1 MIKPLVR
8 LAVVAGAVASAIWL
22 LPATVAIASWRASG
36 PLRVAFLLPLADLW
50 AALASVLALLA
61 VAAYL
66 WRRRGHPVEQF
77 ADLLTPLTL
86 LWLWSAP
93 FVPWLA
99 DRAPMLLLFAGP
111 LRWVVAAA
119 AVAGVFTAARHA
131 PVAASRLNNGRSRAL
146 SPIDIR
152 LALVVSFAVYTA
164 MGIRYAGQSGFN
176 GDEPHYLIIA
186 QSLIADH
193 DLDIANNHEQKDYAA
208 FFGGTLRPDFL
219 QRGRH
224 GEIYSIHA
232 PGLPALLAPAYRIGG
247 ATGAVVCVA
256 LLAALA
262 SVLILILAGQL
273 AGARIAWATWAI
285 VCFSVPFVPYAWLI
299 YPEAA
304 AALIVAGATLRL
316 FNPPQTVSRT
326 AAYGLW
332 LALLPWLHTKFVI
345 FTVGFA
351 LFETVRLWPR
361 VRHVVALIVP
371 IGIVLGL
378 WLLSFYWMY
387 GVFDP
392 QAPYGASSHT
402 LVVAENIPRG
412 LLGLLFDQ
420 KFGLIVYSPA
430 YILAGFGAWWLLRTG
445 KERIAAI
452 TVIVVVLAF
461 IVSTA
466 RFYMWWGGS
475 SAPARFLVPIVPL
488 LAPLIAV
495 ALTHADD
502 VLSRAIAALTVT
514 ITLGASI
521 LALASPG
528 ERLLYSDPHGLAAAF
543 AAIQG
548 TAPLDLAWPTFTEQN
563 WSAPFAQL
571 LMWVAAAAAAWGL
584 TVALVRARV
593 FRTAYAAAVSAA
605 VLFVALSGLTAGRL
619 PPAARELASR
629 QGQLD
634 LLQAYD
640 RSRFHAIDATRGK
653 RLDDAAV
660 RLLTTVAAPLADEG
674 SDRSGFVELPQ
685 GRYEARVW
693 SPAATG
699 GVGELRVVTPENAV
713 IASFAGS
720 MTSPASMTFDMPLAT
735 RVGVRLSV
743 PGVLASVQRAIVV
756 PVDVVPRSWRDA
768 GRARLVEPIGEGA
781 VQGFLAYTD
790 DAAYAEQGVYWTKG
804 TERATTVIGSRSAT
818 GVKLILHVGAVASR
832 VEVTA
837 GSQRLDVALNAN
849 ETREVAVEFDRA
861 RSRTLLAVRASQS
874 FVPAEHNPANSDRR
888 RLGCQVRPVLF

>member
-1 MIKPLVR
+1 
-8 LAVVAGAVASAIWL
+8 
-22 LPATVAIASWRASG
+22 
-36 PLRVAFLLPLADLW
+36 
-50 AALASVLALLA
+50 VLALVA

-66 WRRRGHPVEQF
+66 WHGRGNPLEQL
-77 ADLLTPLTL
+77 ADLLAPLAL

-93 FVPWLA
+93 FLPWLA

-111 LRWVVAAA
+111 LRWAVAAA
-119 AVAGVFTAARHA
+119 AVVGILAAARRAAGAA
-131 PVAASRLNNGRSRAL
+131 PRMSSVQPRAL

-152 LALVVSFAVYTA
+152 VAFVVSFAVYAA
-164 MGIRYAGQSGFN
+164 MGIRYAKQSGFN
-176 GDEPHYLIIA
+176 GDEPHYLVIA
-186 QSLIADH
+186 HSLLVDH
-193 DLDIANNHEQKDYAA
+193 DLDIANNHAQKDYAP
-208 FFGGTLRPDFL
+208 FFAGTLHPDFL

-247 ATGAVVCVA
+247 PLGAVVFVA

-273 AGARIAWATWAI
+273 AGARIAWATWVI

-304 AALIVAGATLRL
+304 AALIVACAALRL
-316 FNPPQTVSRT
+316 FNPPPTVGRT
-326 AAYGLW
+326 AAYGLL

-345 FTVGFA
+345 LVVPFA
-351 LFETVRLWPR
+351 LFEIFRLWPR

-371 IGIVLGL
+371 LGIVLGL

-392 QAPYGASSHT
+392 QAPYGASSRT
-402 LVVAENIPRG
+402 LIVAQNIPRG

-430 YILAGFGAWWLLRTG
+430 YALAAAGAWWLVRTG

-452 TVIVVVLAF
+452 VMILGLLAF
-461 IVSTA
+461 VVSTA

-475 SAPARFLVPIVPL
+475 SAPARFLVPVVPL
-488 LAPLIAV
+488 LAPMIAV
-495 ALTHADD
+495 ALAHVDG

-528 ERLLYSDPHGLAAAF
+528 ERLLYSNPHGLAAF
-543 AAIQG
+543 LAAIQG
-548 TAPLDLAWPTFTEQN
+548 TAPLDLTWPTFTEQD
-563 WSAPFAQL
+563 WSAPFARL
-571 LMWVAAAAAAWGL
+571 LPWAGAAAAAWIL

-593 FRTAYAAAVSAA
+593 FRTAYSAAISAA
-605 VLFVALSGLTAGRL
+605 VLFVLFSGLATARL
-619 PPAARELASR
+619 PAATRELASR

-660 RLLTTVAAPLADEG
+660 RSLTTVDVPLADEG
-674 SDRSGFVELPQ
+674 GDRSGFVELPQ
-685 GRYEARVW
+685 GRYDARVW

-699 GVGELRVVTPENAV
+699 AVGELQVVSPENAV
-713 IASFAGS
+713 IASFRGA
-720 MTSPASMTFDMPLAT
+720 MTSPASITFDMPLEA

-743 PGVLASVQRAIVV
+743 PGVPASVQRAVV
-756 PVDVVPRSWRDA
+756 APVDVVPQSLRDA

-781 VQGFLAYTD
+781 VLGFLAYTD
-790 DAAYAEQGVYWTKG
+790 DRAFSEQGVYWTKG
-804 TERATTVIGSRSAT
+804 TERATTVVGSRSAT
-818 GVKLILHVGAVASR
+818 GLKLILHVGDVGNR
-832 VEVTA
+832 VEITA
-837 GSQRLDVALNAN
+837 GPQQLDVDLKAN
-849 ETREVAVEFDRA
+849 ETREITVEFDRA
-861 RSRTLLAVRASQS
+861 RSRTLLAVRASRS
-874 FVPAEHNPANSDRR
+874 FVPADHDPANTDRR
-888 RLGCQVRPVLF
+888 SLGCQVRPVLF